1 MYEYCYCASFLFVAV
16 TKGLFVLTQTE
27 QICQPAVITASSAS

>member
-1 MYEYCYCASFLFVAV
+1 MNTVTVRLFLFVAV

-27 QICQPAVITASSAS
+27 QIRQPAVISASSAS